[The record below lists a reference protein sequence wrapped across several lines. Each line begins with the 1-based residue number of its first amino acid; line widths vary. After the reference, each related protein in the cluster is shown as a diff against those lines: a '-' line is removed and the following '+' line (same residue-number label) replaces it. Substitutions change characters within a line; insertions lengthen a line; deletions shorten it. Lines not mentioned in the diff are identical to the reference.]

1 MTTPAIVADLLAA
14 LPVGTVVT
22 DPDTLDRCSH
32 DDAEWAEFALPAA
45 VVFATSVDEVS
56 TAVRIAAAH
65 GVPVVPRGAGTGLSG
80 GANATAGCLVLS
92 LERMTRI
99 LEVDPAER
107 YAVVEAGVLNDDLRR
122 HVATQGLWYP
132 PDPASQS
139 ISTIGG
145 NVATNAGGICCVKYG
160 VTRDYVLGL
169 TVVLADGQVARVGAP
184 DREGRHR
191 VRPHRRCSSG
201 SEGTLGIIVEVTVK
215 LLPLGGREERAI
227 IGYFPSLTD
236 AGRAVAA
243 VSAAGIVPSALELID
258 RTCLHAVA
266 RMAGVDPPRQRADP
280 AAREGRRGRRPR
292 RGARRAHRGPVRR
305 GRRHRG
311 AARDPTRTRSTGCSR
326 RAASPTRR
334 WSGSVR
340 CSPRTSASRAA
351 PCPRCSRA
359 SSEAAADEG
368 VVIANIAHAG
378 DGNLHPLII
387 APEGDDEAKRRA
399 KRAFDR
405 IVDDCRA
412 LGGTVTG
419 EHGVGLLKLAGAAA
433 ELSPVVLEH
442 ALRDQARTR
451 PRTASSTPAKPSRTE
466 HEHHDIH
473 HRRRR
478 RPPRLHRARRPGRPA
493 RRPHRRVQSRRHE
506 LEVPAAGAGGCRLP
520 RARRRPAR
528 ARRRRAPGTG
538 RRHASPRA
546 GPAGCPAGPRP
557 ATT

>member
-22 DPDTLDRCSH
+22 DPDTLERCSH

-169 TVVLADGQVARVGAP
+169 TVVLADGQVARVG
-184 DREGRHR
+184 
-191 VRPHRRCSSG
+191 RRTAKGVTGYDLTGLLVG

-266 RMAGVDPPRQRADP
+266 EWQGWTLPDSAQTLLLAKVDEVGERGEELAARIADLFAEAGGTEVQRASDP
-280 AAREGRRGRRPR
+280 DAIDRLFAARRLAYPALERL
-292 RGARRAHRGPVRR
+292 GPVLTEDVCVPRS
-305 GRRHRG
+305 
-311 AARDPTRTRSTGCSR
+311 AVPEMLARIER
-326 RAASPTRR
+326 
-334 WSGSVR
+334 
-340 CSPRTSASRAA
+340 
-351 PCPRCSRA
+351 
-359 SSEAAADEG
+359 AAADEG

-433 ELSPVVLEH
+433 ELSPVVLELH
-442 ALRDQARTR
+442 SAIKRALD
-451 PRTASSTPAKPSRTE
+451 P
-466 HEHHDIH
+466 HGI
-473 HRRRR
+473 
-478 RPPRLHRARRPGRPA
+478 LNPGKAFPN
-493 RRPHRRVQSRRHE
+493 
-506 LEVPAAGAGGCRLP
+506 GA
-520 RARRRPAR
+520 
-528 ARRRRAPGTG
+528 
-538 RRHASPRA
+538 
-546 GPAGCPAGPRP
+546 
-557 ATT
+557 